1 MKDHL
6 EIKTKMNPLSYNDYV
21 NYPLLVNM
29 IVHEKHAMIIGTIS
43 GEKLAQYINSRYGI
57 PIHSSEQ
64 KLFRSVEGFALRKTL
79 SESIS
84 LQINQM

>member
-6 EIKTKMNPLSYNDYV
+6 EIKTKIDFVSYNDYI

-29 IVHEKHAMIIGTIS
+29 IVHEKHAVIIGTIS
-43 GEKLAQYINSRYGI
+43 GEKIAQYINDRYGI

-64 KLFRSVEGFALRKTL
+64 KLFRSVEGFALRRTL

-84 LQINQM
+84 QQFNQM